1 MTEEI
6 LKGFTQ
12 YEIQPR
18 VLKNKEQQQERT
30 RAKAEVFTPSWIC
43 NKMNNHCD
51 EEWFGRK
58 DVFNV
63 ECEQGWLVNT
73 EKSGV

>member
-18 VLKNKEQQQERT
+18 MLKNKEQQQERN
-30 RAKAEVFTPSWIC
+30 RSKAYE
-43 NKMNNHCD
+43 
-51 EEWFGRK
+51 GR
-58 DVFNV
+58 
-63 ECEQGWLVNT
+63 
-73 EKSGV
+73 

>member
-30 RAKAEVFTPSWIC
+30 RAKS
-43 NKMNNHCD
+43 
-51 EEWFGRK
+51 R
-58 DVFNV
+58 
-63 ECEQGWLVNT
+63 
-73 EKSGV
+73 GVYAIVDMQQK